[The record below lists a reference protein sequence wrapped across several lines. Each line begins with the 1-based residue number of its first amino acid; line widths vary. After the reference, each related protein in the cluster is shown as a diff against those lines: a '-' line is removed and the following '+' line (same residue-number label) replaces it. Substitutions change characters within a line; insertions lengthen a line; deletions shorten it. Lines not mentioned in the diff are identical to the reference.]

1 MCYTETIDIT
11 YQQGCSGSYFDTVET
26 HTITLKHLDG
36 SPYNAPID
44 ITFTYTYDYTD
55 IQDFGS
61 SGPDTITYEL
71 TIAAGTNQNNVVFF
85 PIRYVNC
92 NYSSVC
98 DGSCYSTETNITL
111 TDDNGILNCID
122 CEANFEIN
130 QITVQ
135 PPSSTTV
142 GSALIDVFVSSG
154 VTEMKL
160 VQSTSSTSEFN
171 QFVSI
176 STTKSNR
183 RLPSTVVP
191 VSYSYLLSPFGK
203 STLGFYRFGIN
214 IALLKQ
220 NYPNVNVFEFD
231 LYGKRTN
238 GSSGDIGIRFT
249 RGIKINSLI
258 DISSNN
264 TGGVDFA
271 PVTSHPNDNVQVDT
285 SDVTRVTAS
294 NGVFQRVATFVY
306 NKTNNTFT
314 YTNLI

>member
-11 YQQGCSGSYFDTVET
+11 YQQGCSGLYFDTVET

-36 SPYNAPID
+36 SPYNAPTD
-44 ITFTYTYDYTD
+44 ITFTYTYDFYESQDVGSVGPVTYTYD
-55 IQDFGS
+55 LII
-61 SGPDTITYEL
+61 SG
-71 TIAAGTNQNNVVFF
+71 GTNQGYVVFY
-85 PIRYVNC
+85 PMRYLNC
-92 NYSSVC
+92 NYSSAC
-98 DGSCYSTETNITL
+98 DGSCYSTTTNISL
-111 TDDNGILNCID
+111 TNSQGIINCID

-135 PPSSTTV
+135 PPSGTTV

-160 VQSTSSTSEFN
+160 LQSTSSTSEFN

-191 VSYSYLLSPFGK
+191 VSNSYLLSPFGK
-203 STLGFYRFGIN
+203 STSGFYRFGIN

-220 NYPNVNVFEFD
+220 NYPNINVFEFD

-249 RGIKINSLI
+249 KGIKINSLI
-258 DISSNN
+258 DVSPSNQ
-264 TGGVDFA
+264 GGVDFA
-271 PVTSHPNDNVQVDT
+271 PVAAHPNDIVEVDT
-285 SDVTRVTAS
+285 SNVTRVTAS
-294 NGVFQRVATFVY
+294 NGVYQRVATFVY

>member
-1 MCYTETIDIT
+1 VLFR
-11 YQQGCSGSYFDTVET
+11 S
-26 HTITLKHLDG
+26 
-36 SPYNAPID
+36 
-44 ITFTYTYDYTD
+44 
-55 IQDFGS
+55 
-61 SGPDTITYEL
+61 
-71 TIAAGTNQNNVVFF
+71 
-85 PIRYVNC
+85 
-92 NYSSVC
+92 
-98 DGSCYSTETNITL
+98 NISL
-111 TDDNGILNCID
+111 TDSDGIINCID

-130 QITVQ
+130 QITIQ
-135 PPSSTTV
+135 PPLTTQI
-142 GSALIDVFVSSG
+142 GSALIDVFVSSS

-183 RLPSTVVP
+183 RLPSIVVP
-191 VSYSYLLSPFGK
+191 VSNSYLLSPFSK
-203 STLGFYRFGIN
+203 STIGFYRFGIN

-220 NYPNVNVFEFD
+220 NYPSINVFEFD
-231 LYGKRTN
+231 LFGKRTD

-258 DISSNN
+258 DISPSN

-271 PVTSHPNDNVQVDT
+271 PVQAHPNDDLPTGFPTVDP
-285 SDVTRVTAS
+285 SNVTRVTAS

-306 NKTNNTFT
+306 NKTNNTFN